1 MRGWRPAEPE
11 LDGRVMIRSQL
22 SNILRNAARPGYL
35 VTMAQKVMLR
45 ADDYLHP
52 SNPQDVR
59 KWCAGHAESAAEYAR
74 SLSGEL
80 WDEAES
86 FTDRFRVEATR
97 KLQEQGVTLGG
108 GGHYELLY
116 FLTRWQKPQLVLET
130 GVAAGFSSAAILSA
144 LEKNEKG
151 QLKSSDFPYF
161 RLERPERFIGCLV
174 EDHLKRRWQLETKG
188 DRLNLPKLLR
198 DVSEIDLFHYDSDK
212 SHYGRRFALKQVTP
226 LLSARAILMMDDV
239 QDNWF
244 FREYVE
250 ASGARFRIF
259 EFQGKYLGLVEH
271 GV

>member
-1 MRGWRPAEPE
+1 
-11 LDGRVMIRSQL
+11 MIRSQL

-45 ADDYLHP
+45 ADGYLHP
-52 SNPQDVR
+52 SDPQDVR
-59 KWCAGHAESAAEYAR
+59 KWCAGRAESAADYAR
-74 SLSGEL
+74 ALSPEL

-86 FTDRFRVEATR
+86 FTERFRIEATR
-97 KLQEQGVTLGG
+97 KLQKLGVTLGG

-116 FLTRWQKPQLVLET
+116 FLTRWQKPQVVFET

-144 LEKNEKG
+144 LEKNEQG

-174 EDHLKRRWQLETKG
+174 EEGLKSRWQLETKG

-198 DVSEIDLFHYDSDK
+198 DVQQVDLFHYDSDK
-212 SHYGRRFALKQVTP
+212 SHYGRRFALKQVAP
-226 LLSARAILMMDDV
+226 KLSAGAVLMMDDV

-244 FREYVE
+244 FREYAE
-250 ASGARFRIF
+250 ANAARFRVF
-259 EFQGKYLGLVEH
+259 EFQGKYLGLVER
-271 GV
+271 GA